1 MRRSIVWLLVAV
13 LGGCAAYQTTTN
25 LPRGVTPPSN
35 ATFATQLAGP
45 GTYLP
50 PMPTAVVI
58 LKPDD
63 MARNRA
69 FCAAFTTL
77 PTVQEELAKSV
88 VAPNLIFT
96 RWLTQLSDVP
106 PDRARDC
113 EYLVGTYD
121 YNRAAGLIASLR
133 DISGSI
139 AGRGPFL
146 AMVIPTDTGLR
157 VAAVD
162 GSRYAPEDFGRF
174 IASWNDAI
182 NRTQSQLSAQPDRPG
197 LVRSIFDLVSAVLR
211 TVFGAG
217 TGLVQGTIAGL

>member
-1 MRRSIVWLLVAV
+1 MRRWLILMLVTFLSACTYQAGNLQGVSPRRNAV
-13 LGGCAAYQTTTN
+13 
-25 LPRGVTPPSN
+25 
-35 ATFATQLAGP
+35 FATQLAGP
-45 GTYLP
+45 STYLA

-69 FCAAFTTL
+69 FCASFTKL

-106 PDRARDC
+106 PDRVRDC

-121 YNRAAGLIASLR
+121 YNRAKALLASFR
-133 DISGSI
+133 GISGST
-139 AGRGPFL
+139 AGPGPFL
-146 AMVIPTDTGLR
+146 AMVIPSDSGLR

-162 GSRYAPEDFGRF
+162 GSAYSANDFDRF
-174 IASWNDAI
+174 VASWNDAI

-197 LVRSIFDLVSAVLR
+197 LVRSVFDLVFAVLR

-217 TGLVQGTIAGL
+217 AGLIQGTIAGL

>member
-1 MRRSIVWLLVAV
+1 MRRLGFWLLAAI
-13 LGGCAAYQTTTN
+13 LAGCTSYDQPASA
-25 LPRGVTPPSN
+25 PRGSVPPAN

-45 GTYLP
+45 GTYLA

-58 LKPDD
+58 LKPND

-69 FCAAFTTL
+69 FCAAFMTL
-77 PTVQEELAKSV
+77 PTVQEALAKST

-121 YNRAAGLIASLR
+121 YNRAAGLIAAFHATA
-133 DISGSI
+133 GST

-146 AMVIPTDTGLR
+146 AMVIPTPSGLR

-174 IASWNDAI
+174 IASWSEAI
-182 NRTQSQLSAQPDRPG
+182 NRTQSRLSAQPDRPG
-197 LVRSIFDLVSAVLR
+197 LVRSVFDLVSAVLR

-217 TGLVQGTIAGL
+217 AGLIEGAIAGL

>member
-1 MRRSIVWLLVAV
+1 MRRLV
-13 LGGCAAYQTTTN
+13 LGIIVAAVAGCTSYQSTN
-25 LPRGVTPPSN
+25 GLRGASPSAN

-45 GTYLP
+45 GTYLAP
-50 PMPTAVVI
+50 LPTAVVI

-69 FCAAFTTL
+69 LCTAFTKL

-106 PDRARDC
+106 PERARDC
-113 EYLVGTYD
+113 DYLVGTYD
-121 YNRAAGLIASLR
+121 YSRAAALIASLH
-133 DISGSI
+133 DVTG
-139 AGRGPFL
+139 ATTGKGPFL
-146 AMVIPTDTGLR
+146 AMVIPTGTGLR

-162 GSRYAPEDFGRF
+162 GSSYAVDDFDRF
-174 IASWNDAI
+174 VASWNDAI
-182 NRTQSQLSAQPDRPG
+182 NRTQAQLSVQPDRPG
-197 LVRSIFDLVSAVLR
+197 LVRSIFDLVFAVLR

-217 TGLVQGTIAGL
+217 AGLIQGTVAGL